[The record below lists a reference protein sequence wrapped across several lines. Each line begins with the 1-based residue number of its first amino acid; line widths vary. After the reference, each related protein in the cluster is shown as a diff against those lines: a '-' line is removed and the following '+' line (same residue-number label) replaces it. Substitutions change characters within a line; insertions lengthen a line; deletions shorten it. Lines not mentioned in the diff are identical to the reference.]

1 MTAMWQKAARAAR
14 AGAASGACPD
24 DAVAGPA
31 AGLDPTKEI
40 GGPLVSLRHHRISF
54 SSKTA

>member
-14 AGAASGACPD
+14 PGAASGACPD

-40 GGPLVSLRHHRISF
+40 GGPLVSLRHHRISCR
-54 SSKTA
+54 SKTA